1 MGHDHGHP
9 HTRGDFN
16 RAFIIGITLNSAFV
30 TIEGIFGFLA
40 HSLALLADAGHNLG
54 DVLGLLMAWTASY
67 LVRSAPTRRHTYGLR
82 GSSILAAL
90 ANAIILLVV
99 TGALSWEAIRRLVHP
114 EPVLGTTM
122 IWVAATGV
130 LINGVTALMFM
141 AGRKHDLNLKGAFMH
156 MAADAGIAFG
166 VVIAGIAIYL
176 THWLWID
183 PVISLIIGVII
194 AIGTW
199 ALLRESINLSLAAVP
214 QGIDSA
220 AVENYLSQL
229 PGVAKVHDL
238 HIWAMSTT
246 ENALTAHLVK
256 PDGRVDDPLLGRI
269 QNDLHQRFGITHMTV
284 QLECGDSACLQESE
298 HVV

>member
-1 MGHDHGHP
+1 MGHDHGHSHEP
-9 HTRGDFN
+9 ADFN

-30 TIEGIFGFLA
+30 AIEATFGFLA

-67 LVRSAPTRRHTYGLR
+67 LVRSAPTRRHTYGFR

-114 EPVLGTTM
+114 EPVAGTTM
-122 IWVAATGV
+122 IWVAAIGV
-130 LINGVTALMFM
+130 GINGVTALMFM

-166 VVIAGIAIYL
+166 VVVAGIAIYL

-199 ALLRESINLSLAAVP
+199 GLLRESINLSLAAVP
-214 QGIDSA
+214 QGIDPA

-256 PDGRVDDPLLGRI
+256 PDGRIDDPLLGRI
-269 QNDLHQRFGITHMTV
+269 QDDLHERFGITHMTV
-284 QLECGDSACLQESE
+284 QLECGDSACLQEPE